1 MTCLVRKWAVVV
13 PLLFVAVLASAVPA
27 GRIVLLQYISGSVS
41 IQPRGTGSWVAAVS
55 NRPLTMSDN
64 LWTDK
69 ASRAELNVG
78 TGIIRM
84 NSETS
89 LTIVNADI
97 HTIQLKIN
105 QGSLHLH
112 VRHLFGGEIYE
123 VDSSNGAFTLTK
135 SGDYRIDV
143 DPKTDTTTIT
153 TWKGE
158 GSITGERR
166 AIRVRSREQVRIT
179 GVSADYDRHGAPAPD
194 AFDEWCRVRN
204 TRQDS
209 AYPAMY
215 PPYPPFYPP
224 SGVIVYGPR
233 PWH

>member
-1 MTCLVRKWAVVV
+1 MTRLVHKWAVVV
-13 PLLFVAVLASAVPA
+13 PLLSVVALASAAPY
-27 GRIVLLQYISGSVS
+27 GRIVVLQYINGSVS
-41 IQPRGTGSWVAAVS
+41 IQPRGAGSWALAES
-55 NRPLTMSDN
+55 NRQLAISDN

-69 ASRAELNVG
+69 ASRAELNTG
-78 TGIIRM
+78 TGILRI

-89 LTIVNADI
+89 LTIVNVNNR
-97 HTIQLKIN
+97 TVQVKIN

-123 VDSSNGAFTLTK
+123 VDSSNGTFTLMK

-158 GSITGERR
+158 GSVTGERQ

-179 GVSADYDRHGAPAPD
+179 AVTAAYERHAAPGPD

-215 PPYPPFYPP
+215 PLPPYYPSP
-224 SGVIVYGPR
+224 GVVVYGPR